1 MSTNTRYAISKAIKA
16 ARSSAAWLE
25 RARAAKATK
34 GYQGVIDL
42 NVSFAREDHHSML
55 FWLRKAR
62 EWGAI

>member
-1 MSTNTRYAISKAIKA
+1 MTNTRYAISKAIKA

-25 RARAAKATK
+25 RARAAKAAA